1 MRSPFELKAPVPKAV
16 PFDPIDRL
24 RDAQV
29 ASSRV
34 TMTANE
40 PLAMIL
46 ISRFM
51 GHSPVL
57 ISSRGELTLLPR
69 NLVRHGLIQARIGFH
84 FDQFV

>member
-1 MRSPFELKAPVPKAV
+1 
-16 PFDPIDRL
+16 
-24 RDAQV
+24 
-29 ASSRV
+29 
-34 TMTANE
+34 MTANE
-40 PLAMIL
+40 PLAMFL